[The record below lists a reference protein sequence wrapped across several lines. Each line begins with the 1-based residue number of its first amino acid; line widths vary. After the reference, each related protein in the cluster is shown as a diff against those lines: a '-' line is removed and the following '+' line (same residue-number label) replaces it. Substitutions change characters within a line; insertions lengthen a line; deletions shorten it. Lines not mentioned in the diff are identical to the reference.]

1 MTNSRNVVAAVGAVC
16 LRRALLIGLAVLG
29 ANLTVEFNQDHSIN
43 SVGFSQRAEARG
55 GRGVGGA
62 HVVRPGVV
70 GAPGVAR
77 RTARRV
83 SRRWAVG
90 TQLYSLPGDCSWSG
104 GSWYCAE
111 DGVYF
116 YQTTVNNRVVYISR

>member
-1 MTNSRNVVAAVGAVC
+1 MTIISNLVAVASAGN
-16 LRRALLIGLAVLG
+16 LRRSILVGLAVLG
-29 ANLTVEFNQDHSIN
+29 ANLSIEFDQNHRVN
-43 SVGFSQRAEARG
+43 SVGFSQPAEARG

-62 HVVRPGVV
+62 HGVRPGVV

-90 TQLYSLPGDCSWSG
+90 TQLYSLPGDCSWSD

-116 YQTTVNNRVVYISR
+116 YQTTINNRVVYVSR